1 MSLGMVGRKVI
12 DRGYF
17 FVQMIFVNVVQ
28 IVVHEYRRRPAFE
41 GRRNAAQGVFAF
53 VAGVQRN

>member
-12 DRGYF
+12 ERGYL

-28 IVVHEYRRRPAFE
+28 IVVHEYRRQPAFE
-41 GRRNAAQGVFAF
+41 RRINAAQAVFAF